1 MAPAYAPQSHPSAL
15 GRPVSF
21 DRLVCVL
28 RTGRVEAAIAP
39 HKRRNA
45 PLIES
50 YQEQQDGPHGLPR
63 SGSALVPAQIGDEQS
78 RPAKK
83 ACKCSV
89 DLTVRRLPNRRPG
102 NYNAVP
108 SWLNLTH
115 AQSHRFTHPPLYT
128 VSYNRIADTAAHRK
142 AEAAI
147 GKAILQNAQD
157 GKAVAI
163 RLSRPADLLEPAV
176 VPYSIASF
184 QAAALPKDSVRSQVQ
199 WVGKAGEPWC
209 LAPHSAVPRSRAPA
223 AIPAYWTCAP
233 VTSEVV
239 QLECSFAS
247 GKLDSQF
254 CPLLQ
259 PTPLQNIASA
269 GFAHAFSKAVCPQPF
284 ANLWL
289 PGSFGHIP
297 TPSKVTIQ
305 NNYQ

>member
-1 MAPAYAPQSHPSAL
+1 MAAAYAPQSHPSAL

-102 NYNAVP
+102 NYDAVP

-209 LAPHSAVPRSRAPA
+209 LAPHSAVPRSRAPRSHTG
-223 AIPAYWTCAP
+223 ILGLRPP
-233 VTSEVV
+233 
-239 QLECSFAS
+239 SFPRS
-247 GKLDSQF
+247 S
-254 CPLLQ
+254 
-259 PTPLQNIASA
+259 N
-269 GFAHAFSKAVCPQPF
+269 
-284 ANLWL
+284 
-289 PGSFGHIP
+289 
-297 TPSKVTIQ
+297 
-305 NNYQ
+305 